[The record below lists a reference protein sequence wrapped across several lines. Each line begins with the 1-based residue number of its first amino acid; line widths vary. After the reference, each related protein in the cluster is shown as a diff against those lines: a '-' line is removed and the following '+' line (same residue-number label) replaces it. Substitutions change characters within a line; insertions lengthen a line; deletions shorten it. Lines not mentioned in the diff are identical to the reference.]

1 MLWLGG
7 FLALELTTLTPD
19 ALCPPLEEA
28 RAAVKAR
35 VGEVRGSYHA
45 DFSLVRGDDG
55 HQVLDLRLRDGAQQV
70 LHRELS
76 LDEGGC
82 QDAAQAIA
90 LVLER
95 YFDAVETPDD
105 DQSVPQESPPP
116 ASTPESPPTAST
128 AAVVNDSTPVE
139 SASAIDAVWHVHAGI
154 ARDFALGFAP
164 SVGVAFF
171 PGAFRLSNSLRVG
184 MMLDVAA
191 FLRTERQVVREQEIS
206 AFTLQGALAAP
217 LELHLGKWQGSAG
230 PLAQLRL
237 QRATAPSLAHQ
248 QPAYRGIP
256 GFGGF
261 AALGWAPAPLW
272 TLAGGVALGRQIRGA
287 APRFVLKG
295 GGTDSSTVLVPE
307 AWFGQAQLTIG
318 RAL

>member
-45 DFSLVRGDDG
+45 DFSLIRGDDG

-76 LDEGGC
+76 LDQGGC

-95 YFDAVETPDD
+95 YFDAVETPPDG
-105 DQSVPQESPPP
+105 QSAAAENPV
-116 ASTPESPPTAST
+116 ANRPESPAATS
-128 AAVVNDSTPVE
+128 AAVVVKDSTTVE
-139 SASAIDAVWHVHAGI
+139 SVSAADTVWHLHAGI
-154 ARDFALGFAP
+154 TQDFELGFAP
-164 SVGVAFF
+164 AAGVAFF
-171 PGAFRLSNSLRVG
+171 PGAFRLATRLRLG
-184 MMLDVAA
+184 MMLDLAA
-191 FLRTERQVVREQEIS
+191 FLRSQRQIVQEQEIT
-206 AFTLQGALAAP
+206 AFTLQGALTAP
-217 LELHLGKWQGSAG
+217 LELRVGKWQGAVG
-230 PLAQLRL
+230 PLAQLRF

-248 QPAYRGIP
+248 QPAYRGVP

-272 TLAGGVALGRQIRGA
+272 SLAGGVALGRQIRGA
-287 APRFVLKG
+287 ASRFVLKG